1 MGASTGGPP
10 ALQTILSDL
19 PENFGVPL
27 LIVQHIAPGFLP
39 AMVEWL
45 NETTALRVHVAA
57 HGTRPL
63 PGNVYIAPDDFHLA
77 VNSRGHLV
85 LARTAPE
92 NGMRP
97 AVSHLFRSLASMC
110 GPRAIGVLLTG
121 MGIDGAAELK
131 LMKDRGA
138 FTIAQDQGSS
148 IVHGMP
154 REAIELGA
162 AIQIL
167 PADKVAGALIMQV
180 ERQRS
185 ATGEIQL

>member
-1 MGASTGGPP
+1 
-10 ALQTILSDL
+10 
-19 PENFGVPL
+19 
-27 LIVQHIAPGFLP
+27 VQHIAQGFLP

-45 NETTALRVHVAA
+45 NETTTLRVHIATHGVAPKA
-57 HGTRPL
+57 
-63 PGNVYIAPDDFHLA
+63 GNAYIAPDDFHLA
-77 VNSRGHLV
+77 VDGRGHMV
-85 LARTAPE
+85 LARTEPE

-97 AVSHLFRSLASMC
+97 AVSHLFRSLATLC

-138 FTIAQDQGSS
+138 FTIAQDQNSS

-162 AIQIL
+162 ATQIL
-167 PADKVAGALIMQV
+167 PVDKVAGALITQV
-180 ERQRS
+180 ERLRP
-185 ATGEIQL
+185 APGEMHP